1 MVTTNNALN
10 RKSSMHIF
18 LTGRSRGDAKHDFKS
33 LNQIKEALQS
43 NGFEKGLP
51 DPPNPTGTLTNDDNW
66 MSEIQNLA
74 ALVNSDSS
82 TSSNTTFK
90 QFITPFIT
98 DNRLNIKPDLRSA
111 DVLGSSYNI
120 KQLENVKQNDG
131 ANTGIRFLNNLD
143 IQQNAALVIDAASVS
158 ILKILKSGDKN
169 NDINNIYYVMAPEI
183 TNDPAGKTSCKD
195 INKLN
200 DIEDSKI
207 TITPIIEMNS
217 GERTYN
223 YDINSLSSFNQFFSK
238 YSFTLSE
245 LKTNKSLISR
255 KSYHYNDITIS
266 DPKLLSPQ
274 ITGSPKDEY
283 SSPKD
288 EYSVT
293 INESKKQNN
302 ITSLLSSLNA
312 LVTKILTKKGGSKID
327 TFNMN
332 REFQQKRAG
341 DWLQVLLCKNL
352 LSRKMAE
359 FHSFATGVNT
369 NSSITNDIS
378 ETWFVTHD
386 IIALTFA
393 LYSGVNCIFTNGG
406 DVYSFK
412 RPNVEGEFHFQTK
425 ITYMYNDKLNRIMP
439 DEIDETERR
448 FQEYNKNRTDQLTQ
462 MYLADSSTQVG
473 FGTSITGYGLTSLIQ
488 IDVNNNNTF
497 FPIPPTDNTDPN
509 ETINETIK
517 QIFSLAYKYSYTAS
531 FFPDLSE
538 AENRLPNLKQELR
551 DTLIDATDLIN
562 SIGQATP
569 TNQNVNDLR
578 NINNK
583 LKELIGEYISYYD
596 TIDKYGELFQ
606 NKWQPYNLK
615 YTVQSRNVTKLK
627 KKYPQFQIELQPSYK
642 LINKF
647 SWKTVKFHMRTF
659 LATFGRK
666 DYKMDSCIYLYD
678 MQHLPINIKNGITRL
693 FALYDKKLNN
703 NNNNIDALT
712 VQGKKMHYVMK
723 GFCQNV
729 YMGIGGDKDNTMAF
743 TSRSRNLQVDVE
755 DVKENFTN
763 YKKTISL
770 VDSGWVGG
778 LPTDEKITDDTC
790 VEENQTFNYL
800 TKGMVVENNYIYG
813 NIIGN
818 DANNNITTETQQK
831 ISNLCDALPAGN
843 PTSEGIIDK
852 VSGLLK
858 YNAQRNQD
866 CAKTVKDEDEKIL
879 AQGNSMRGGVNYTVD
894 DLLLKSI
901 SNSVKQ
907 ITYMQLGCFV
917 GSNENN
923 IKLIDK
929 INKDY
934 AMYHDISD
942 PENKDDIFKKIDDI
956 IEDHGPEERSTGVII
971 AQVLGAVSV
980 VAVAAYTG
988 YKYVYPDDDQCPN
1001 NEYGQCIMDP
1011 YGNYVGG
1018 TSTQSDTSSPNKTEF
1033 IDYITELHLKDN
1045 PEKITLMKETYNKLK
1060 DKLPFNLYFMGFHPL
1075 LPSYILLQGMY
1086 DLTCDHIEDSLD
1098 YELVV
1103 RYFNF
1108 IKKMN
1113 TEIRKV
1119 YETNVSETMDEAIV
1133 RQFAAYIIG
1142 EAINAMLIDL
1152 DLMRVNVNNKY
1163 YVEPSTEDS
1172 KLYIDKFLNMSKDQ
1186 YFSIQLLGKNLS
1198 GEVIGSSEDIN
1209 VNDNIGLLLQNPI
1222 ITTFLRNVDI
1232 KSIFY
1237 SDEPIVMPESG
1248 DAFQEMV
1255 YIALKET
1262 GGQIIK
1268 GRRETTIPTNTTDV
1282 MSPLT
1287 PSPTSPCVSGKYK
1300 TTIKNGNIIKIC
1312 DENAQ
1317 IPVKDKQIRTMSDI
1331 RIDDKQSPDDIS
1343 VESTLSSTSSRSR
1356 GGKKLKS
1363 KRRKINKKGN
1373 KTIDLK
1379 NRRSSLK
1386 RKSKKVL
1393 KKKIDRLTKKN
1404 RKV

>member
-1 MVTTNNALN
+1 MATTND

-33 LNQIKEALQS
+33 LNKIKQALES
-43 NGFEKGLP
+43 DGFSKGLP
-51 DPPNPTGTLTNDDNW
+51 DRPNSTSTLSNDDNW

-74 ALVNSDSS
+74 ALVDSDSS
-82 TSSNTTFK
+82 TSSSTTFK

-98 DNRLNIKPDLRSA
+98 DNSRLNIKSDLKSF
-111 DVLGSSYNI
+111 DVTGSSYNI
-120 KQLENVKQNDG
+120 KRLEDVKQN
-131 ANTGIRFLNNLD
+131 ATNGIDFLTNLG

-158 ILKILKSGDKN
+158 ILKILKSGETS
-169 NDINNIYYVMAPEI
+169 NDITNIFYVMAPEI

-200 DIEDSKI
+200 EGEVNNI

-245 LKTNKSLISR
+245 LKTNKSIISR

-266 DPKLLSPQ
+266 DPKLQ
-274 ITGSPKDEY
+274 ISGASKH
-283 SSPKD
+283 

-352 LSRKMAE
+352 LSRNMAK
-359 FHSFATGVNT
+359 FDSFATGFGINT
-369 NSSITNDIS
+369 SITDAIS

-412 RPNVEGEFHFQTK
+412 IPNVEGEFDFQKK
-425 ITYMYNDKLNRIMP
+425 ITTRYRKKFDEVLRVP
-439 DEIDETERR
+439 DEIVETERR
-448 FQEYNKNRTDQLTQ
+448 FIAYNTNRTDQLTQ
-462 MYLADSSTQVG
+462 MYLDNDGNVG
-473 FGTSITGYGLTSLIQ
+473 VGQPITNYGLTSLIQ
-488 IDVNNNNTF
+488 IDVNSSANF
-497 FPIPPTDNTDPN
+497 FPIPTNNTDPN
-509 ETINETIK
+509 ETIDNTIK

-538 AENRLPNLKQELR
+538 AQKRLPVLKQELR
-551 DTLIDATDLIN
+551 DTLNAAETI
-562 SIGQATP
+562 IGQQAT
-569 TNQNVNDLR
+569 QKNVNDLR
-578 NINNK
+578 NKNNK
-583 LKELIGEYISYYD
+583 FKELMGEYISYYD
-596 TIDKYGELFQ
+596 TIDKYGGID
-606 NKWQPYNLK
+606 NNNTWQPYNLK
-615 YTVQSRNVTKLK
+615 YMNQSKDVIKLK
-627 KKYPQFQIELQPSYK
+627 KKYPKFQIELQPSYK

-693 FALYDKKLNN
+693 FALYDKKLD

-712 VQGKKMHYVMK
+712 AQGKKMHYVMK

-729 YMGIGGDKDNTMAF
+729 YMGIGGDKDNTMVY
-743 TSRSRNLQVDVE
+743 TSRLGNRQVHVNDD
-755 DVKENFTN
+755 DVKDNFNN
-763 YKKTISL
+763 YKKTISQ
-770 VDSGWVGG
+770 VDSGWFGR
-778 LPTDEKITDDTC
+778 LHTDQKITDDTC

-818 DANNNITTETQQK
+818 VNNSITAKTQQK
-831 ISNLCDALPAGN
+831 ISTLCDALPAGN

-858 YNAQRNQD
+858 DQDQKNPD
-866 CAKTVKDEDEKIL
+866 CAKADADDKIL
-879 AQGNSMRGGVNYTVD
+879 IEGNSLIGGNVSYTVD

-917 GSNENN
+917 GSTDNS
-923 IKLIDK
+923 IKLIAK

-934 AMYHDISD
+934 AMYHELTDA
-942 PENKDDIFKKIDDI
+942 ENKDDIFKKIDGI

-971 AQVLGAVSV
+971 AQVVVVVGAL
-980 VAVAAYTG
+980 AAAAYTG
-988 YKYVYPDDDQCPN
+988 YKYVYPDDDQCPD
-1001 NEYGQCIMDP
+1001 NEYECIMDP

-1018 TSTQSDTSSPNKTEF
+1018 TPTQSDTSSPNKTEF

-1152 DLMRVNVNNKY
+1152 DLMRVNVNKKY

-1255 YIALKET
+1255 YDALKDT
-1262 GGQIIK
+1262 GEQIIK